1 MTMNDVGPSD
11 ATWHS
16 LAAADVAARLGTD
29 SVRGLSAGEAARR
42 LAAHGPNLLAEAPV
56 PPRWHAFVR
65 QFRELVI
72 GILIVAAA
80 LAAALG
86 DWADATVIAA
96 IVLVN
101 AVVGFLQED
110 RARRALAALEKLAAP
125 QARVVRDGLS
135 RLVPAQD
142 IVPGDLVELEPGAR
156 VPADAR
162 LVVAFGLLVQEAALT
177 GESVPVTKEPV
188 VGLAA
193 VTPPAERRSM
203 VHAGTVVAAGR
214 GAAII
219 VATGMATQLGRIAGL
234 LERSPVE
241 PTPLQRRLAELGR
254 LLIVVCLVAVAVIF
268 LLDAWRGGGFV
279 RLWNDGG
286 LVDVMLRAVS
296 LAVAAVPEGL
306 PAVVTLVLAVG
317 LQRLVARN
325 ALVRRLPSVET
336 LGSVTVIC
344 SDKTGT
350 LTRNEMTVQEIV
362 SAAKRYRVTGA
373 GYEPH
378 GTFLAQ
384 AAGAGETE
392 VSPSDPDLTRLLSVA
407 ARCTS
412 AVLQPAGPN
421 AGWTVAGDPT
431 EGALL
436 VAALKAGIDAATQGE
451 TKVYEIPFDSD
462 RRRMSVV
469 VRCRDGGR
477 LLETKGAPEAV
488 LPRCAME
495 LRNGRSVPLDDGRR
509 REILATA
516 AEMADRALRV
526 LSLAFRQMPAAE
538 ELGDQPE
545 ACERDLVHAGLVGM
559 IDPLREEARAAVD
572 RCRSAG
578 IRTVMISGDHPAT
591 ARAIAREL
599 GLVDGEANCVVSGT
613 DLDGFDDERLAAE
626 VRGIAVYARAGA
638 EHKLRVVRA
647 WQRHGEVVAMTGDGV
662 NDAPAVRAADIGI
675 AMGITGTDVTKDA
688 SDMVLSDDN
697 FASIVGAV
705 EEGRGIYD
713 NIQKFIHYLLS
724 CNAGEVLL
732 MFVAAVAG
740 WPAPLAATQI
750 LWLNLVTDGLPA
762 LALGLE
768 PPERDVMRRPP
779 RPPREPV
786 VTRGR
791 GLVILGHGT
800 LVAAVSLAGFWL
812 EWQGEEGRQSR
823 AQTLCFCVAA
833 FSQLFFAI
841 GCRSERLTALQAG
854 FFANPFL
861 LRAIAVSALL
871 QVTVVTLPA
880 TRPLFDVEAGLGLQW
895 LEVVALSL
903 IPVTV
908 IEVAKVLSSRPAVTS
923 SARP

>member
-1 MTMNDVGPSD
+1 MKDTGTAD
-11 ATWHS
+11 AAWHS
-16 LAAADVAARLGTD
+16 LAAAFVAAALGTD
-29 SVRGLSAGEAARR
+29 SVRGLPVAEAARR
-42 LAAHGPNLLAEAPV
+42 LAAHGPNRLAEAPV
-56 PPRWHAFVR
+56 PPRWHAFAR

-72 GILIVAAA
+72 GILVVAAA

-135 RLVPAQD
+135 RPVPARD

-177 GESVPVTKEPV
+177 GESAPVTKEPV

-193 VTPPAERRSM
+193 ATPLAERRSM

-214 GAAII
+214 GTAIV

-234 LERSPVE
+234 LERTPVE

-254 LLIVVCLVAVAVIF
+254 LLIVVCFVAVAVIF
-268 LLDAWRGGGFV
+268 GFDAWRGGGFV

-317 LQRLVARN
+317 LQRLVSRN

-350 LTRNEMTVQEIV
+350 LTRNEMTVREIV
-362 SAAKRYRVTGA
+362 SAANRYRVTGA
-373 GYEPH
+373 GYEPR
-378 GTFLAQ
+378 GMFLAQ
-384 AAGAGETE
+384 TSGTGETQVAAG
-392 VSPSDPDLTRLLSVA
+392 SDPDLTRLLAVA
-407 ARCTS
+407 ARCTN

-436 VAALKAGIDAATQGE
+436 VAALKAGIDAATDGE
-451 TKVYEIPFDSD
+451 TKVHEIPFDSD

-488 LPRCAME
+488 LPRCTTE
-495 LRNGRSVPLDDGRR
+495 LRDGRAVPLDDSRR

-516 AEMADRALRV
+516 AEMADGALRV
-526 LSLAFRQMPAAE
+526 LSLAYRQMPAAE

-559 IDPLREEARAAVD
+559 IDPPRAEARAAVE
-572 RCRSAG
+572 RCRAAG
-578 IRTVMISGDHPAT
+578 IRTVMITGDHPAT

-599 GLVDGEANCVVSGT
+599 GLVDCEASRVVSGAE
-613 DLDGFDDERLAAE
+613 LDGIDDEQFAAE
-626 VRGIAVYARAGA
+626 VQGIAVYARAGA
-638 EHKLRVVRA
+638 ELKLRVVRA
-647 WQRHGEVVAMTGDGV
+647 WQRHGHVVAMTGDGV

-688 SDMVLSDDN
+688 ADMVLSDDD
-697 FASIVGAV
+697 FSSIVGAI

-724 CNAGEVLL
+724 CNVGEVLL

-740 WPAPLAATQI
+740 FPAPLAATQI

-768 PPERDVMRRPP
+768 PPERDVMHRPP

-786 VTRGR
+786 ITGGR
-791 GLVILGHGT
+791 GLAILGHGT
-800 LVAAVSLAGFWL
+800 LVALVGLAAFWL
-812 EWQGEEGRQSR
+812 AWRGEASRLDR
-823 AQTLCFCVAA
+823 AQTMCFCVAA
-833 FSQLFFAI
+833 FSQLLFAI
-841 GCRSERLTALQAG
+841 GCRSERLTAIQVG
-854 FFANPFL
+854 FFANPSL
-861 LRAIAVSALL
+861 LLAIAVSALL
-871 QVTVVTLPA
+871 QVMVVTLPVV
-880 TRPLFDVEAGLGLQW
+880 RPLFDVEAGLGREW
-895 LEVVALSL
+895 PAVVALAL
-903 IPVTV
+903 VPVTV
-908 IEVAKVLSSRPAVTS
+908 IEVAKALSSRPALTS